1 MDTLA
6 TVLGYILL
14 GWAILFLCSLPILA
28 ALIRSSQL
36 SRAEEPASE
45 WQPETSDE
53 RKVAPAGA
61 GARIYNKV
69 GSLPREE
76 LASIRTH

>member
-36 SRAEEPASE
+36 SRAEEPGSE
-45 WQPETSDE
+45 WQPETGDD
-53 RKVAPAGA
+53 RKVAPAVA
-61 GARIYNKV
+61 GARIYKNV
-69 GSLPREE
+69 GSPPREE
-76 LASIRTH
+76 LASIRTR